1 MPGKNLKYHYAVGV
15 MSGTSL
21 DGLDMALC
29 RFSKNGANWEFEIK
43 GHKTASYPK
52 KLKDSLIL
60 APRLSG
66 FDLTCLHKEYGKF
79 IGGQIKKFMADKVQ
93 KEYVVACHGHT
104 VFHQPEKKITLQ
116 IGCGA
121 EIAAKTGM
129 TVITNFRDL
138 DVALGGQG
146 APLVPLGDKVLFGN
160 YNYALNL
167 GGFANISYE
176 FRKKYIAY
184 DICPANIVLNALSA
198 ERTMPYDKDGELARS
213 GKLIIELFEQ
223 LEALDYY
230 RKKPPKSLGREWVE
244 SNVFPLLNN
253 YDSSPEDKLH
263 TFTHHICSQI
273 NKCLSKSN
281 NKTILVTGGGAL
293 NKFLIETLREHTEQK
308 IIIPDQEIINYKE
321 ALIFAFLG
329 VLRSRHEINTLASV
343 TGATFNHS
351 GGSLYMV

>member
-1 MPGKNLKYHYAVGV
+1 MPGRNLKNHYAVGV
-15 MSGTSL
+15 MSGTSM
-21 DGLDMALC
+21 DGLDLALC
-29 RFSKNGANWEFEIK
+29 YFSKKGTEWEFEIK
-43 GHKTASYPK
+43 GYKTVPYPK
-52 KLKDSLIL
+52 KLKDKLIQ
-60 APRLSG
+60 APWFSG

-79 IGGQIKKFMADKVQ
+79 IGRQVKKFMADKIQ
-93 KEYVVACHGHT
+93 KEYLVACHGHT
-104 VFHQPEKKITLQ
+104 VFHQPERKITLQ

-129 TVITNFRDL
+129 TVISNFRDL
-138 DVALGGQG
+138 DIALGGQG
-146 APLVPLGDKVLFGN
+146 APLVPLGDKVLFGE

-198 ERTMPYDKDGELARS
+198 ERMMPFDKGGELARS
-213 GKLIIELFEQ
+213 GKIIVDLFEQ
-223 LEALDYY
+223 LEVLDFYG
-230 RKKPPKSLGREWVE
+230 KKPPKSLGREWVE
-244 SNVFPLLNN
+244 SNIFPLLNN
-253 YDSSPEDKLH
+253 YNSSPEDKLH

-281 NKTILVTGGGAL
+281 NKTILATGGGAL
-293 NKFLIETLREHTEQK
+293 NEFLIETLREHTAHK
-308 IIIPDQEIINYKE
+308 IVIPDQKIINYKE

-329 VLRSRHEINTLASV
+329 VLRYRNEINTLSSV

-351 GGSLYMV
+351 GGCLYMM